1 VGAEDGAA
9 VRLAGAPALLRYLG
23 SPEAAAGHGTVLFY
37 HGFGGTKERP
47 EAYLTALAAAGFL
60 AVSVDAVGHGER
72 RFPDFEVIFD
82 DERWDAQFEEVE
94 THFLKVLD
102 DTAAEVPAIIDD
114 LVARGLAPTGRV
126 GVAGRSLG
134 GNIAFASVLADA
146 RVRAAVSV
154 VGSPEWTL
162 PRPHSPHHHPDR
174 FFPAAV
180 LSLAAEFDEHC
191 PPGPIKAFYAVL
203 EPRYA
208 AEPARIRYVEYPGVG
223 HFLTPELDE
232 ATRRE
237 MVAWFQRWLASPAG

>member
-1 VGAEDGAA
+1 MAA
-9 VRLAGAPALLRYLG
+9 TVRVADAPALLCYRE

-47 EAYLTALAAAGFL
+47 AAYLAALAEAGFL
-60 AVSVDAVGHGER
+60 AVSLDAVGHGER

-82 DERWDAQFEEVE
+82 HERWDEQFEEVE
-94 THFLKVLD
+94 THFLKLLD

-114 LVARGLAPTGRV
+114 LVARGWAHADRV

-134 GNIAFASVLADA
+134 GNVTYASVLADP

-180 LSLAAEFDEHC
+180 MSQAAAFDEHC
-191 PPGPIKAFYAVL
+191 PPGPIKAFHAAL
-203 EPRYA
+203 ESRYA
-208 AEPARIRYVEYPGVG
+208 REPARIRYVEYPRVG
-223 HFLTPELDE
+223 HFLTPELDAE
-232 ATRRE
+232 SCQA
-237 MVAWFQRWLASPAG
+237 MVAWFQRWLP

>member
-1 VGAEDGAA
+1 MTWWPGA
-9 VRLAGAPALLRYLG
+9 
-23 SPEAAAGHGTVLFY
+23 
-37 HGFGGTKERP
+37 
-47 EAYLTALAAAGFL
+47 
-60 AVSVDAVGHGER
+60 
-72 RFPDFEVIFD
+72 
-82 DERWDAQFEEVE
+82 W
-94 THFLKVLD
+94 
-102 DTAAEVPAIIDD
+102 
-114 LVARGLAPTGRV
+114 APTGRI

-191 PPGPIKAFYAVL
+191 PPGPIKAFYAAL